1 MLVRAYRLTDKLGIV
16 ILKSSLALVDMT
28 LDGISLLVQRILAPV
43 LRLIVRL
50 LRPIGTLF
58 GLLLL
63 LLFNLFRRATGQTTL
78 SAERMMAR
86 RAARAQMEAAMVEDP
101 LRVQNRM
108 LSTLTVLLL
117 AALIAVVLWAT
128 NPART
133 AASDI
138 NALANPAPLFASTPV
153 ENAGPTA
160 GPLATPVPTATP
172 LPSVLEVRGS
182 LAYTVRELGQTDL
195 WAVPVGSRTPIRL
208 TNSPEDERDAAWS
221 PDGRRLAYAARQD
234 GNWEIYI
241 YDLTS
246 GETTR
251 MTYDLSFQ
259 AGPSWDPAGEWLV
272 HETYQ
277 SGNLD
282 IQFLRIDGSQPPLA
296 MPGNSPAAD
305 FSPAWSPD
313 GRQVAFVSWRDGNQ
327 DIYIFNLNDQTVTN
341 FTNTPN
347 RFEDYPA
354 WSPDGELIAYS
365 AVENGLETVFVK
377 QVTDPNSTAQPLYGG
392 RNPSWSPD
400 GASIVFA
407 ADFADGGQLIASP
420 FEGAGVVTTVIPVPA
435 GTTGAVWSALP
446 LPQQLVNSGG
456 VSPAVSGPLYV
467 EAVSERNVD
476 PPYVLRAIGVNA
488 EPSTLSDR
496 VDDSFRALREA
507 VLDAAGWDFLGRM
520 DDVFWPLE
528 RPPEP
533 GVERRHW
540 LMTGR
545 AFAIT
550 RNSIAGNPAALEVVR
565 EEIGVDTYWRLYLRV
580 VQDAQDG
587 QLGEPLRRMPWD
599 FASRTEGDVEA
610 YDQGGRLR
618 LQIPQGYYVDITQI
632 AHDYGWERVP
642 AGSDWRANSN
652 SINYWLFRKTDGL
665 SWYSAM
671 REIWTEG
678 SLINFAPTPTP
689 VPNFEAVGSATPP
702 TAPPP
707 LPVEPTATAE
717 EEINVV
723 APTLPPEVEELVTEE
738 QPADE
743 GQ

>member
-16 ILKSSLALVDMT
+16 LLKSSLALVDVT
-28 LDGISLLVQRILAPV
+28 LDGLSLLVQRIFAPI
-43 LRLIVRL
+43 LRLLGLV

-63 LLFNLFRRATGQTTL
+63 LLLNLFRRATGQTAL
-78 SAERMMAR
+78 SAERVMAR
-86 RAARAQMEAAMVEDP
+86 RAARAQMEAAIVEDP
-101 LRVQNRM
+101 LRAQNRV
-108 LSTLTVLLL
+108 LSTFTVLLL
-117 AALIAVVLWAT
+117 AALIGVVLWAT

-133 AASDI
+133 APSGGGAPL
-138 NALANPAPLFASTPV
+138 NAAPLFASTPA
-153 ENAGPTA
+153 ESGAPTA
-160 GPLATPVPTATP
+160 GPLATPVPTVTP

-182 LAYTVRELGQTDL
+182 LAYTVRELGQTDI
-195 WAVPVGSRTPIRL
+195 WAVPVGSRTQIRL
-208 TNSPEDERDAAWS
+208 TNSPEDERDPAWS
-221 PDGRRLAYAARQD
+221 PDGRRLAYASRQD
-234 GNWEIYI
+234 GNWEIYV

-246 GETTR
+246 RETTR

-272 HETYQ
+272 YETYQ

-282 IQFLRIDGSQPPLA
+282 IQFQRVDGSELPLA
-296 MPGNSPAAD
+296 MPGNSAAAD

-313 GRQVAFVSWRDGNQ
+313 GRQIAFVSWRDGNQ

-341 FTNTPN
+341 FTNTPD

-354 WSPDGELIAYS
+354 WSPNGEWIAYS
-365 AVENGLETVFVK
+365 ALENGLETVFVK
-377 QVTDPNSTAQPLYGG
+377 SADDPNATAQPLYGG
-392 RNPSWSPD
+392 RSPSWSPD

-407 ADFADGGQLIASP
+407 ADVGDGGQLIASP
-420 FEGAGVVTTVIPVPA
+420 FEGSGVVTSVIPVPV

-446 LPQQLVNSGG
+446 LPQQLVNSGSVG
-456 VSPAVSGPLYV
+456 PAVSGPLYI
-467 EAVSERNVD
+467 EDVSERSVD
-476 PPYVLRAIGVNA
+476 PPYVLRAIGVSA

-496 VDDSFRALREA
+496 VDDSFRSMRER
-507 VLDAAGWDFLGRM
+507 VLDSVGWDFMGRM
-520 DDVFWPLE
+520 DHVFWPLE

-550 RNSIAGNPAALEVVR
+550 RNSTAGSPAALEVVR
-565 EEIGVDTYWRLYLRV
+565 ENIGVDTYWRLYLRV

-599 FASRTEGDVEA
+599 FASRIEGDVEA

-618 LQIPQGYYVDITQI
+618 LQLPQGYYVDITRI
-632 AHDYGWERVP
+632 AEDYGWERVP

-652 SINYWLFRKTDGL
+652 AINYWLFRKTDGL
-665 SWYSAM
+665 SWYNAM

-689 VPNFEAVGSATPP
+689 VDNFETVGSATPP

-707 LPVEPTATAE
+707 IPVEPTAE
-717 EEINVV
+717 GVD
-723 APTLPPEVEELVTEE
+723 PTLPPEVEDLLNQEA
-738 QPADE
+738 PAGE